1 MGRASSTGRWGRQCL
16 VSTDVFPGMSDHCQ
30 ILVSCPPHGN
40 DKRAKHLIS
49 IESDGHDK
57 AVIDCSLLARRVERM
72 SGSVECLRE
81 AAELAEC
88 QVQCKQLLSGPSDT
102 AIWRT
107 TESSRYCIVCE
118 TTSGGARLFC
128 PGTQIAPPI
137 VLQHEDARK
146 RQRKSTCRCP
156 RLIITV
162 LFHGA
167 CSALSAQSVPL
178 VPCGR
183 WRD

>member
-1 MGRASSTGRWGRQCL
+1 M
-16 VSTDVFPGMSDHCQ
+16 STDVFPGMSNHCQ

-40 DKRAKHLIS
+40 DKRAKHLIR

-57 AVIDCSLLARRVERM
+57 TVIDCSLLASPSRVERT
-72 SGSVECLRE
+72 SGSVECPGE

-88 QVQCKQLLSGPSDT
+88 QVQCKQFLSGPSDA

-107 TESSRYCIVCE
+107 TESSRYVLYVKPLL
-118 TTSGGARLFC
+118 GGQDYLALARRLRRRLFSS
-128 PGTQIAPPI
+128 TKT
-137 VLQHEDARK
+137 HEKAAQKHVSLPTPDHHSALP
-146 RQRKSTCRCP
+146 RC
-156 RLIITV
+156 L
-162 LFHGA
+162 
-167 CSALSAQSVPL
+167 LSAQSVSL

>member
-1 MGRASSTGRWGRQCL
+1 
-16 VSTDVFPGMSDHCQ
+16 MSDHCQ

-88 QVQCKQLLSGPSDT
+88 QVQCKQFLSGPSDT

-118 TTSGGARLFC
+118 TTSGGGRDYLALARRLRRRLFSSKK
-128 PGTQIAPPI
+128 T
-137 VLQHEDARK
+137 HEKAAQKHVFRY
-146 RQRKSTCRCP
+146 P
-156 RLIITV
+156 HLIITV

-167 CSALSAQSVPL
+167 CSALRVCLWFPAAAGATDTTTAGSSLDRPVL
-178 VPCGR
+178 
-183 WRD
+183 